1 MPFLLPNQQHQSTE
15 GKKTGSRIRTV
26 ETDRIGMSAVLVL
39 GAVRRI
45 AEGLAAAGILAH
57 VRLFSRVRAQ
67 VSLEI
72 LQPRVR
78 LAAALKLHTRDR
90 SRNNSQST
98 ITTTPPV

>member
-1 MPFLLPNQQHQSTE
+1 MPFLPSNQQHQSTE

-39 GAVRRI
+39 GAVRRV